1 MASLLRARP
10 VLFTSVVLVANGYSP
25 ANSGPIDLRPTFDV
39 ASVKANNSGTGV
51 DRIRNNGG
59 ILFIENVSLKRLI
72 GMAFDIPEWQNYL
85 FSGPDWLDSKN
96 FDVQA
101 RFPPDTTHLKFLEMF
116 QRLLEER
123 FSMVLHRE
131 PREFSVLVLV
141 PGKKRKESLT
151 LRPAAAPGSAYRF
164 RAVNGHATGSSISM
178 PMLAGRLSRPDFG
191 LDRPVLDYTGL
202 EGTFDLTLDWKPEHP
217 GEGTATDSG
226 SDASIFVAIEE
237 QLGLKMER
245 RRVSL
250 DVLVIDRVNKVPT
263 EN

>member
-1 MASLLRARP
+1 MPSLLR
-10 VLFTSVVLVANGYSP
+10 VWFSSVVLAAAGHAQTSP
-25 ANSGPIDLRPTFDV
+25 AFDV

-51 DRIRNNGG
+51 DRIRNDGG

-72 GMAFDIPEWQNYL
+72 AIAFEIPDWQNYL

-101 RFPPDTTHLKFLEMF
+101 RFPPDTTHLKFLQMF

-123 FSMVLHRE
+123 FSMVVHRE
-131 PREFSVLVLV
+131 PREFSVLALV
-141 PGKKRKESLT
+141 PGKKRKEGVT
-151 LRPAAAPGSAYRF
+151 LRPAAAPGGSYKF
-164 RAVNGHATGSSISM
+164 RAMNGHATGSSISM
-178 PMLAGRLSRPDFG
+178 AMLAGRLSRPDFG

-202 EGTFDLTLDWKPEHP
+202 EGTFDLTLDWKPEHVP
-217 GEGTATDSG
+217 DDSAGSG

-237 QLGLKMER
+237 QLGLKLER
-245 RRVSL
+245 RKVSL
-250 DVLVIDRVNKVPT
+250 DVLVIDRVNKMPS